1 MTRLTTA
8 QATRR
13 FLALTALRW
22 LPTGMLVPVVVLL
35 PLERGLTLAQ
45 VGMAVAAQGLVVLA
59 LELPTGGL
67 ADALGRR
74 PVLLTA
80 AATGIV
86 ALVLMATAGS
96 MAAFLVAYAVQGIHR
111 ALDSGPLE
119 AWYVDTVLVD
129 RPGSRLERGL
139 SAGGTVLG
147 LGVAGGALL
156 SGGLVALDPL
166 PGVGPAVAAPVVVAA
181 ALGVVNLAAVGLL
194 LPREPHRTGA
204 RGLTSSVRQ
213 VPRVVGGG
221 LLLLRGS
228 RVLTALVLVE
238 VSWGFG
244 MVAFESLTPVRLAEL
259 LGGTSEAGALMG
271 PAASA
276 AWVASAVGAGIVS
289 AIGPRLDVAL
299 TAGLLRILQAATV
312 AVMGLAAGA
321 PGLLAGFLACYV
333 VHGASN
339 PLHQTLL
346 HGQVDASHRS
356 TVVSLNSMVAQPSAA
371 LGGIVLTALAGAT
384 STSTAMLVGAG
395 VLALAAPLYL
405 PAWRAQAAACSHS
418 HAVRPARS
426 SCAGST
432 TEGTSCGEW

>member
-1 MTRLTTA
+1 VTRLTSA

-35 PLERGLTLAQ
+35 PLERGLTLPQ

-74 PVLLTA
+74 PVLLMA

-86 ALVLMATAGS
+86 SLVLMATAGS
-96 MAAFLVAYAVQGIHR
+96 MAAFLVAYAVQGVHR

-139 SAGGTVLG
+139 SAGSTVLG
-147 LGVAGGALL
+147 LSVAGGALL

-181 ALGVVNLAAVGLL
+181 GLSVVNLAAVALL
-194 LPREPHRTGA
+194 LPREPHRAGA

-213 VPRVVGGG
+213 VPRVVDGG
-221 LLLLRGS
+221 LRLLRGS

-244 MVAFESLTPVRLAEL
+244 MVAFESLTPVRLAEI
-259 LGGTSEAGALMG
+259 LGGTSEAGVLMG

-276 AWVASAVGAGIVS
+276 AWVASAVGAGVVA

-299 TAGLLRILQAATV
+299 TAGLLRLVQAATV
-312 AVMGLAAGA
+312 VVMGLAAGA

-339 PLHQTLL
+339 PLHQSLL
-346 HGQVDASHRS
+346 HRQVDASHRS

-384 STSTAMLVGAG
+384 STSTAMLVGSG

-426 SCAGST
+426 SCAAST

>member
-1 MTRLTTA
+1 VSALTAA

-22 LPTGMLVPVVVLL
+22 LPTGMLVPVLVLL
-35 PLERGLTLAQ
+35 PLERGLTLPQ
-45 VGMAVAAQGLVVLA
+45 VGLAVAVQGLVVLA

-67 ADALGRR
+67 ADSLGRR
-74 PVLLTA
+74 PVLLA
-80 AATGIV
+80 AAVVGV
-86 ALVLMATAGS
+86 LSLVLMATAGS
-96 MAAFLVAYAVQGIHR
+96 VVAFMVAYAVQGVYR

-119 AWYVDTVLVD
+119 AWFVDAVLLD

-139 SAGGTVLG
+139 SAGSTVLG
-147 LGVAGGALL
+147 LTVAGGALL

-166 PGVGPAVAAPVVVAA
+166 PGLVPAVAAPVVVAA
-181 ALGVVNLAAVGLL
+181 GLSVVNLVAVVLL
-194 LPREPHRTGA
+194 LPREPHRGGRRRLSA
-204 RGLTSSVRQ
+204 SVRE
-213 VPRVVGGG
+213 VPRVVVGG
-221 LLLLRGS
+221 LRLLRGS
-228 RVLTALVLVE
+228 RVLAALVLVE

-259 LGGTSEAGALMG
+259 VGGTAQAGALMG

-276 AWVASAVGAGIVS
+276 AWVASAVGAGVVS

-299 TAGLLRILQAATV
+299 TAGLLRLVQAATV
-312 AVMGLAAGA
+312 VVMGLAAGA

-339 PLHQTLL
+339 PLHMTLL
-346 HGQVDASHRS
+346 HGQVDGAHRS

-371 LGGIVLTALAGAT
+371 IGGIALTALAGAT
-384 STSTAMLVGAG
+384 STAAAMLVGAV

-405 PAWRAQAAACSHS
+405 PARRTVGAGRA
-418 HAVRPARS
+418 ARS
-426 SCAGST
+426 LQHVRTDPVSPG
-432 TEGTSCGEW
+432 